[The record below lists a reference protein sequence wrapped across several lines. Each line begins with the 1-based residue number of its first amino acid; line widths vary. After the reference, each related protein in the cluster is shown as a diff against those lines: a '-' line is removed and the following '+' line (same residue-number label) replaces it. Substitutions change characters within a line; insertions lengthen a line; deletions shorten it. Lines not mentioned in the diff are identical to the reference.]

1 MNGLPGYFSF
11 FFIGWGYLNGINFHT
26 DVYLILCFYDSSAD
40 LTIKILIDIIEI
52 IICLYVAD
60 DRDNKYDKER
70 IIS

>member
-1 MNGLPGYFSF
+1 M
-11 FFIGWGYLNGINFHT
+11 NGINFHT